1 MVLLSGGIMLAPSTL
16 AAIDTWSPDAA
27 PANDQTDLIAEIAD
41 LIIPDTDTPGAKA
54 AKTEQY
60 ILLMLRDCTPA
71 DQREAFFKGL
81 EAFDQ
86 ACLSQFGRKFL
97 SVRLDQ
103 RQKFLEQEDAKGGAF
118 IRQIKWL
125 TMAANVVDLP
135 EPVGPV
141 TKTKPRGLSASSAKT
156 CGALSCSSVKILAG
170 IVRNTAPE
178 PRFWLNALT
187 RNRAKP

>member
-1 MVLLSGGIMLAPSTL
+1 MGCSTFTPSFINTYIMNRRQIIQQMVLLSGGIMLAPSTL

-27 PANDQTDLIAEIAD
+27 PANDQTNLIAEIAD

-60 ILLMLRDCTPA
+60 ILLMLQDCTPA

-86 ACLSQFGRKFL
+86 ACMSQFGRKFL

-118 IRQIKWL
+118 IRQMKWL
-125 TMAANVVDLP
+125 TMAGYFSSEIGMTKAQAFLPVPGKYVACAPLNPGQRAWANY
-135 EPVGPV
+135 
-141 TKTKPRGLSASSAKT
+141 
-156 CGALSCSSVKILAG
+156 
-170 IVRNTAPE
+170 
-178 PRFWLNALT
+178 F
-187 RNRAKP
+187 